1 MIQLHWINGQAVPKI
16 TCASCGE
23 VISNAK
29 QAGIVFR
36 NFMNN
41 GEITNVL
48 YTHKNFVNGNCMAK
62 AESVI
67 RSDGGE
73 PGWLELS
80 EHLASLVDNVG
91 LTAKDIERRLTM

>member
-23 VISNAK
+23 VIINAK

-48 YTHKNFVNGNCMAK
+48 YVHKNFVKGDCMAK
-62 AESVI
+62 AESMI
-67 RSDGGE
+67 RSGGGE
-73 PGWLELS
+73 PGWHELS
-80 EHLASLVDNVG
+80 EHLAFLIDNVD
-91 LTAKDIERRLTM
+91 LTAKDIERHPT